1 MDSSKPAGAI
11 SYLISA
17 YPIHIAKL
25 IETKSSLKGSLGRV
39 LQEEPTYVRKVVIE
53 PDVNLKFV
61 TTPQLRRGYFHFA
74 EGFALFH
81 IDRQQESDEIM
92 IRLVA
97 WHRYKVDADAWIAE
111 GER

>member
-1 MDSSKPAGAI
+1 MGSSKPTGAI

-25 IETKSSLKGSLGRV
+25 IEQKSLLKAILGRV
-39 LQEEPTYVRKVVIE
+39 LQEEPSYIRKVVME

-61 TTPQLRRGYFHFA
+61 TTPHLKRGYFHFA
-74 EGFALFH
+74 EGYALFF
-81 IDRQQESDEIM
+81 IDPQPNSTDM
-92 IRLVA
+92 IFRFHA

-111 GER
+111 GG